1 MKDKS
6 KVLLDT
12 NILVYAT
19 FEDSILYKQARE
31 IRDKAV
37 RGEIKAC
44 LSPQIL
50 AEFYS
55 VVTNSKRVTNPLT
68 PKEAREIIELYF
80 STLHISKILMKRTT
94 IQRTVKLAEKYK
106 IKEQGI
112 FDTQLIATMLDNGIK
127 RIYTNNEKDFKK
139 FKEIEVIN
147 PFDRKDKRD

>member
-19 FEDSILYKQARE
+19 FKDSILYKQARE
-31 IRDKAV
+31 IRDKAL

-68 PKEAREIIELYF
+68 PKEAREVVELYF

-106 IKEQGI
+106 IKGQSI

-139 FKEIEVIN
+139 FREIEAIN
-147 PFDRKDKRD
+147 PFNRKDGRD